1 MPFENQYFLLLI
13 YLWSLLKNFSA
24 SCLLLITRHVNK
36 TGLIIPREFYMNAR
50 IYASM
55 RCKHPFYGK
64 PSPPLTLSV
73 LYLSR
78 PCLTFSAW
86 IWSITVVAFVSFRS
100 PSWFLSSW
108 KRNVLQSCIK
118 IFKVFRGLIWFKHTT
133 VHHRQKLRFAFQVLL
148 VRSTLFLSIKKICI
162 QQSFFTISH
171 SVVCAVHSHATTWP
185 TWSISRRFLRSVMGA
200 VGPVRSLADK

>member
-1 MPFENQYFLLLI
+1 MPFESQYFLLLI

-118 IFKVFRGLIWFKHTT
+118 IFKVFRGLISIQAHYSTPQAKTT
-133 VHHRQKLRFAFQVLL
+133 VCIPSPFSQKHPFSFDKEDLHPAIFFHDLSFCCLCGSFSRHHVAYVKHQPAFLEVGYGRC
-148 VRSTLFLSIKKICI
+148 RSREVTC
-162 QQSFFTISH
+162 
-171 SVVCAVHSHATTWP
+171 
-185 TWSISRRFLRSVMGA
+185 
-200 VGPVRSLADK
+200 